1 MYYSSSTN
9 PKTHLLA
16 KRIFHVVFFH
26 FQTKKAQ
33 RIVGSPVSKRIWVC
47 LYRCFKDLKQDKF
60 KFYYKS
66 KFLLHSS
73 QGRYHFFIFWKI
85 NESAYLFIIFFSSK
99 RANREFIPPE
109 HKFFCEDIEP
119 ISLIWTKVDEAMSSS
134 VISDDCSFDDL
145 DNLEEADTDNLNE
158 EIPTLIHNSRWWQ

>member
-1 MYYSSSTN
+1 MLHFFLANWTSIYTSIRHMYYSSSTN

-85 NESAYLFIIFFSSK
+85 NESAYLFIIFFSAPNE
-99 RANREFIPPE
+99 R
-109 HKFFCEDIEP
+109 IEN
-119 ISLIWTKVDEAMSSS
+119 SYLQNTNTFAK
-134 VISDDCSFDDL
+134 
-145 DNLEEADTDNLNE
+145 
-158 EIPTLIHNSRWWQ
+158 TLSPFL